1 MRGLSQ
7 GFPYARFNFLG
18 LFLRRAGLF
27 LLKAGLLRTVPVQ
40 GWSPQGCFPQ
50 GLSCPGLAFLRT
62 SLKAVPELLCS
73 GLLSQSLFCSGL
85 LSSEPVLFRAALSG
99 PVLFRAA
106 LLRAC
111 PVQGCSPQVLPC
123 SGAALL
129 RACPVQGL
137 LSSEPVLFRCC
148 SPQGLSCSGAAL
160 LRACPVQGCTPQ
172 GLSCSGAALLRACP
186 VQGLLSSEPVLF
198 KAWLFFSHLIVEFR
212 QHLRQQ
218 IKHQIE
224 YLGRQNG
231 AFDKDVCHR
240 SSRMYQQC

>member
-106 LLRAC
+106 LLRSC
-111 PVQGCSPQVLPC
+111 PVQG
-123 SGAALL
+123 
-129 RACPVQGL
+129 
-137 LSSEPVLFRCC
+137 C

-160 LRACPVQGCTPQ
+160 LRVC
-172 GLSCSGAALLRACP
+172 L

-198 KAWLFFSHLIVEFR
+198 KAWLFFLHLMVEFR

-231 AFDKDVCHR
+231 AFDKDVRHR
-240 SSRMYQQC
+240 SSRMY

>member
-1 MRGLSQ
+1 MQGLT
-7 GFPYARFNFLG
+7 FLG

-123 SGAALL
+123 S
-129 RACPVQGL
+129 RL
-137 LSSEPVLFRCC
+137 LSSGPVLFRGC

-160 LRACPVQGCTPQ
+160 LRACPVQG
-172 GLSCSGAALLRACP
+172 L
-186 VQGLLSSEPVLF
+186 VVLF
-198 KAWLFFSHLIVEFR
+198 TLN
-212 QHLRQQ
+212 
-218 IKHQIE
+218 
-224 YLGRQNG
+224 GRI
-231 AFDKDVCHR
+231 
-240 SSRMYQQC
+240 

>member
-85 LSSEPVLFRAALSG
+85 LSSEPVLF
-99 PVLFRAA
+99 
-106 LLRAC
+106 
-111 PVQGCSPQVLPC
+111 
-123 SGAALL
+123 
-129 RACPVQGL
+129 
-137 LSSEPVLFRCC
+137 
-148 SPQGLSCSGAAL
+148 
-160 LRACPVQGCTPQ
+160 
-172 GLSCSGAALLRACP
+172 
-186 VQGLLSSEPVLF
+186 

>member
-62 SLKAVPELLCS
+62 SLKAVPELICS

-123 SGAALL
+123 S
-129 RACPVQGL
+129 RL
-137 LSSEPVLFRCC
+137 LSSGPVLFRGC
-148 SPQGLSCSGAAL
+148 S
-160 LRACPVQGCTPQ
+160 PQ